1 MTNFSII
8 RLPSNIIIT
17 IDKTKQIVCN
27 NCDDKTF
34 QRIVEA
40 KNMEELATILPEV
53 SEQFKEAAEA
63 KELNN
68 AINYSPNL
76 IKKGQSVYWQGI
88 SELSMPMDLVKAVIK
103 AEKEEDEDALEA
115 YKNFWT
121 LMSLNPDER
130 CRQNLFW
137 FLNIWGMQISK
148 AGLFVGYRN
157 VDILEWGENNIYSQ
171 SLCDF
176 VKESYEK
183 VKSQKQSP
191 KHYWVEKTE
200 EEDNYYLLNDKTQS
214 FEEIKESGVVIY
226 NLQDL
231 YNEFEAVNFKAK
243 NCGDVDTVYTDAH
256 SHTFKIKIGELVSMS
271 RKECDCSCDNECS
284 RGLHLSRPGWLKDG
298 YFGQQ
303 GLVCLCNPASVV
315 SVPFRSNYGKLRT
328 CEYLPIALCDY
339 DEDREVIPYNVKN
352 GFESRYIKEIL
363 YDGAKSTEEM
373 PAYVINAPEIPEI
386 NKSAITDRIYEMA
399 QKYINK

>member
-27 NCDDKTF
+27 NCDDETF
-34 QRIVEA
+34 KRIVEA

-53 SEQFKEAAEA
+53 SEHFKEAAEA
-63 KELNN
+63 EELNN
-68 AINYSPNL
+68 SINHSPNL
-76 IKKGQSVYWQGI
+76 VKKGQSVYWQDI

-121 LMSLNPDER
+121 LMSLNPDSR

-137 FLNIWGMQISK
+137 YLNTWGMKISK
-148 AGLFVGYRN
+148 SGLFIGYRN
-157 VDILEWGENNIYSQ
+157 VDIFECGENNIYSQ

-176 VKESYEK
+176 VKDSYDK
-183 VKSQKQSP
+183 VKTQKQSP

-214 FEEIKESGVVIY
+214 FEEIKGSGVTIY

-243 NCGDVDTVYTDAH
+243 NCGDSDTVYTDHH
-256 SHTFKIKIGELVSMS
+256 SHTFRIKVGELVSMP
-271 RKECDCSCDNECS
+271 REKCDNVQENQCS
-284 RGLHLSRPGWLKDG
+284 RGLHLANAEWLEEG
-298 YFGQQ
+298 YYGKQ
-303 GLVCLCNPASVV
+303 GLVCLCNPADVV
-315 SVPFRSNYGKLRT
+315 AVPYDSSYGKLRT
-328 CEYLPIALCDY
+328 CKYIPIALCDY
-339 DEDREVIPYNVKN
+339 DYRGKVIPYNVKD

-386 NKSAITDRIYEMA
+386 NKSAITDRIYQMA